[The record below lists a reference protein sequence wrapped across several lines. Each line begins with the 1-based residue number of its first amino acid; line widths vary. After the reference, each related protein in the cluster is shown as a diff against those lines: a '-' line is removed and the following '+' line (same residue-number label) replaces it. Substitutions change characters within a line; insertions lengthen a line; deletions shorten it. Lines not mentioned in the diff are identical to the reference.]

1 MLFRRLVLALCLACV
16 LSWPALAVGPTGT
29 IVGTVSDPSEAV
41 IPKAQVTVRNQGT
54 NATREVLTNDDGDF
68 SVPLLPPG
76 VYEVS
81 AEKAGFRR
89 SVYSNVSLNVDQT
102 VRADFVLQIGQP
114 SEQVV
119 VAETVPLVQ
128 TDTSTLGQVIERKQ
142 VSDLPLNERN
152 FLAFALLV
160 PGGQLPVQGSQNST
174 QGGAISVNG
183 AREQSNDFL
192 LDGVDNN
199 DLYINQYSV
208 LPSIDAIQEF
218 KVQSSDY
225 SAEFGRSGGAQINVV
240 LKSGSNQFHGSGF
253 EFFRNRNL
261 DAKNFFDKPD
271 CTPESVEGTC
281 APIPRLDR
289 NQFGG
294 TLGGPLRKDN
304 TFFFV
309 AYEGLRLRQATTR
322 EATVPS
328 QVAPTGGPYADLADA
343 STLFGL
349 MQNFGYVP
357 NAAGMAALNLLPPA
371 NVALPN
377 LGEST
382 TYVSA
387 PVIQNTVDLM
397 SVKLDRQAG
406 SNNTFSGHYSLYN
419 VNTFNPF
426 DPVNAFT
433 SLPGYGSYD
442 IDRGQNA
449 GFTWTHVFTSR
460 WINEARLGF
469 NRLRAAAYQQDYGV
483 NEAEQRGFPTVST
496 NPLDWGY
503 PNVNLYGFDGI
514 GNPVEYPTDRHDNT
528 DEFAD
533 NLAWNSGRHQ
543 FKFGTDIRRIQLNS
557 YIDFISRGDW
567 YFEGDVVQGLAPY
580 LGPILS
586 SAPAG
591 SPLASL
597 ANACPVETVN
607 GVPGAYCAP
616 AVGALAQLMAGV
628 PDFVVTES
636 GNTNHGLRTTGLGAY
651 VQDDIRVLP
660 RFTLNVG
667 LRWEF
672 NSPPIEIHNRFSVP
686 DLSVNPMLCNP
697 LVPAYP
703 DCAFTQAGTDGIPR
717 ATYGRNLHDFAPRIG
732 IAWRPLKTERFVV
745 RSAYGIFYD
754 ENILNLN
761 ILPRFNPPFVS
772 ITATENSTG
781 TSVIQNILSQPGIP
795 EPQANFVSPQFRDA
809 YMQDWNADLQ
819 YEVQPNWMI
828 DLAYVGTKGT
838 HLAATRNINQEDPLT
853 QVSPYPE
860 FGSILEVE
868 PRANSIYN
876 ALQFR
881 SEKRVR
887 QGLAFLAAYTWSR
900 SIDDDSAVFSGS
912 VGQGIPQD
920 PYDFRSDRALSD
932 FQVEHRFSL
941 SYLYDL
947 PFGTGQKWFNT
958 PGLINRVF
966 GSWQTAGI
974 ATMQTGSPFT
984 VNLEPSG
991 PATTSLTAFA
1001 YPYRPDLVGDP
1012 NKAGL
1017 VAANPGCSA
1026 PAQIHTPNSWFNPC
1040 AFASPLNP
1048 LLGTAGRNMLI
1059 GPGLNNLDFSMLK
1072 EIPFRHEG
1080 RQLQL
1085 RFEFFNLLNIP
1096 HFDIPGDTFG
1106 TPALSEVQSANKYG
1120 TRPPR
1125 QIQLGLKYIF

>member
-1 MLFRRLVLALCLACV
+1 M
-16 LSWPALAVGPTGT
+16 
-29 IVGTVSDPSEAV
+29 
-41 IPKAQVTVRNQGT
+41 VRNQGT
-54 NATREVLTNDDGDF
+54 NAIREVLTDDDGDF

-81 AEKAGFRR
+81 AERAGFRR
-89 SVYSNVSLNVDQT
+89 SVYGNVNLNVDQT
-102 VRADFVLQIGQP
+102 VRVDFVLQIGQP

-119 VAETVPLVQ
+119 VNETVPIVQ

-142 VSDLPLNERN
+142 VSELPLNERN
-152 FLAFALLV
+152 FLTFALLV

-199 DLYINQYSV
+199 DLYLNQYSV
-208 LPSIDAIQEF
+208 LPSVDAIQEF

-240 LKSGSNQFHGSGF
+240 LKSGTNQFHGSGF
-253 EFFRNRNL
+253 DFVRNRNL

-294 TLGGPLRKDN
+294 TLGGPIQKDK
-304 TFFFV
+304 TFFFLS
-309 AYEGLRLRQATTR
+309 YEGLRLRQATTR
-322 EATVPS
+322 EASVPS
-328 QVAPTGGPYADLADA
+328 QVAPASGPYADLADA

-349 MQNFGYVP
+349 MQNFGYFP
-357 NAAGMAALNLLPPA
+357 NAAGMAALNLIPAA
-371 NVALPN
+371 NVALPD
-377 LGEST
+377 LEDST

-387 PVIQNTVDLM
+387 PVIQNTVDLATIK
-397 SVKLDRQAG
+397 VDRQAG
-406 SNNTFSGHYSLYN
+406 AHNTFSAHYSLFN
-419 VNTFNPF
+419 ENNFNPF

-433 SLPGYGSYD
+433 SLPGYGATA

-449 GFTWTHVFTSR
+449 GFTWTHVFSSH

-469 NRLRAAAYQQDYGV
+469 NRLRAADLQQDSGINV
-483 NEAEQRGFPTVST
+483 SQQLGFPTTSS
-496 NPLDWGY
+496 NPVDWGY
-503 PNVNLYGFDGI
+503 PNVNIYGFDGI

-528 DEFAD
+528 FEFAD

-543 FKFGTDIRRIQLNS
+543 FKFGADIRRIQLNS

-567 YFEGDVVQGLAPY
+567 YFEGDIVQGLAQY
-580 LGPILS
+580 LPPILA
-586 SAPAG
+586 SAAPP
-591 SPLASL
+591 SPLAGL

-616 AVGALAQLMAGV
+616 AIGALAQLMAGV
-628 PDFVVTES
+628 PDFVVTET
-636 GNTNHGLRTTGLGAY
+636 GNTDHGLRTTGLGTY

-672 NSPPIEIHNRFSVP
+672 NSPPVEIHNRFSVP
-686 DLSVNPMLCNP
+686 DLSGNPMLCNP

-717 ATYGRNLHDFAPRIG
+717 ATYNKNLHDFAPRIG
-732 IAWRPLKTERFVV
+732 FAWRPLKTERFVV
-745 RSAYGIFYD
+745 RSAYGIFFD

-772 ITATENSTG
+772 ITATENLTG
-781 TSVIQNILSQPGIP
+781 TSVISGAQAGINQNILSQPGIP
-795 EPQANFVSPQFRDA
+795 EPQANFVSPRFRDA
-809 YMQDWNADLQ
+809 YMQDWNVDLQ

-838 HLAATRNINQEDPLT
+838 HLAGTRNINQEDPLT
-853 QVSPYPE
+853 QVTPYPE

-900 SIDDDSAVFSGS
+900 SIDDDSAVFGGS

-920 PYDFRSDRALSD
+920 PYDFRLDRGLSD
-932 FQVEHRFSL
+932 FQVEQRLVFS
-941 SYLYDL
+941 YIYDL
-947 PFGTGQKWFNT
+947 PFGPGRKWLSNPGIFNH
-958 PGLINRVF
+958 IF
-966 GSWQTAGI
+966 GSWQTGGI
-974 ATMQTGSPFT
+974 ATTQTGSPFT

-991 PATTSLTAFA
+991 LASTSLTAFA
-1001 YPYRPDLVGDP
+1001 YPYRPDLVADP
-1012 NKAGL
+1012 NKAGP

-1040 AFASPLNP
+1040 AFASPQNP
-1048 LLGTAGRNMLI
+1048 LLGTAGRNILM

-1080 RQLQL
+1080 RRLEL

-1106 TPALSEVQSANKYG
+1106 TPALGEVQSANKYG

>member
-1 MLFRRLVLALCLACV
+1 V
-16 LSWPALAVGPTGT
+16 
-29 IVGTVSDPSEAV
+29 
-41 IPKAQVTVRNQGT
+41 VRNQGT
-54 NATREVLTNDDGDF
+54 NATRVALTNDDGDF

-89 SVYSNVSLNVDQT
+89 SVYGNVNLNVDQT
-102 VRADFVLQIGQP
+102 VRVDFVLQIGQP

-119 VAETVPLVQ
+119 VTESVPLVQ
-128 TDTSTLGQVIERKQ
+128 TDTSTLGQVIDRKQ
-142 VSDLPLNERN
+142 VGELPLNERN
-152 FLAFALLV
+152 FLTFALLV

-208 LPSIDAIQEF
+208 LPSVDAIQEF

-225 SAEFGRSGGAQINVV
+225 SAEFGRSGGAQVNVV
-240 LKSGSNQFHGSGF
+240 LKSGTNQFHGSGF

-261 DAKNFFDKPD
+261 DAKNFFDEPD
-271 CTPESVEGTC
+271 CTPESIQGTC

-309 AYEGLRLRQATTR
+309 SYEGLRLRQATTR

-328 QVAPTGGPYADLADA
+328 QTELAEAGGFA
-343 STLFGL
+343 GL
-349 MQNFGYVP
+349 LGQLGNFGFPFSVP
-357 NAAGMAALNLLPPA
+357 LNPAGTAALNLIPAA
-371 NVALPN
+371 NVALPD
-377 LGEST
+377 LGDSS

-387 PVIQNTVDLM
+387 PVIQNTVNLLTI
-397 SVKLDRQAG
+397 KLDRQAG
-406 SNNTFSGHYSLYN
+406 SNNTFTGHYSLFTEN
-419 VNTFNPF
+419 NFNPF

-433 SLPGYGSYD
+433 DLPGYGATA
-442 IDRGQNA
+442 INRGQNA
-449 GFTWTHVFTSR
+449 GFTWTHVFNSH
-460 WINEARLGF
+460 WVNEARLGF
-469 NRLRAAAYQQDYGV
+469 NRLRGADFQQDSGINV
-483 NEAEQRGFPTVST
+483 AQQLGFPTVSI
-496 NPLDWGY
+496 NPVDWGY

-514 GNPVEYPTDRHDNT
+514 GEPVNYPQDRHDNT
-528 DEFAD
+528 YEFAD
-533 NLAWNSGRHQ
+533 NLAWNTGRHQ
-543 FKFGTDIRRIQLNS
+543 FKFGTDIRRFQLND
-557 YIDFISRGDW
+557 YLDFISRGDW
-567 YFEGDVVQGLAPY
+567 FFEGETAQGLAQGLAQVLP
-580 LGPILS
+580 
-586 SAPAG
+586 PAV
-591 SPLASL
+591 L
-597 ANACPVETVN
+597 NICPGGITN
-607 GVPGAYCAP
+607 CPP
-616 AVGALAQLMAGV
+616 QVGALAQLMTGV
-628 PDFVVTES
+628 PDYVVTET
-636 GNTNHGLRTTGLGAY
+636 GNTNNGLRTSGLGVY

-672 NSPPIEIHNRFSVP
+672 NSPPMEIHNRFSVP

-761 ILPRFNPPFVS
+761 ILPRFNPPFVD
-772 ITATENSTG
+772 IFAAVNSSG
-781 TSVIQNILSQPGIP
+781 SSVIQNILSQPGIP
-795 EPQANFVSPQFRDA
+795 EPQANFVSPNFRDA
-809 YMQDWNADLQ
+809 YMQDWNVDLQ

-838 HLAATRNINQEDPLT
+838 HLPATRDMNEENPFT
-853 QVSPYPE
+853 QATPYPE
-860 FGSILEVE
+860 FNSILVVE

-912 VGQGIPQD
+912 VGSGVPQD
-920 PYDFRSDRALSD
+920 SYDFRLDRGLSD
-932 FQVEHRFSL
+932 FQVEQRFVL
-941 SYLYDL
+941 SYVYDL
-947 PFGTGQKWFNT
+947 PFGPGRKWLSNPGIFNH
-958 PGLINRVF
+958 LF

-974 ATMQTGSPFT
+974 ATMQTGSPYT
-984 VNLEPSG
+984 VNMPSTQAG
-991 PATTSLTAFA
+991 TTITSFGV
-1001 YPYRPDLVGDP
+1001 PYRPDLVGDP
-1012 NKAGL
+1012 NKAGP

-1026 PAQIHTPNSWFNPC
+1026 PSQIHTPNSWFNPC
-1040 AFASPLNP
+1040 ALASPLNP
-1048 LLGTAGRNMLI
+1048 FLGTEGRNVLI

-1080 RQLQL
+1080 RRLEI
-1085 RFEFFNLLNIP
+1085 RFEFFNLFNIP
-1096 HFDIPGDTFG
+1096 HFDIPGRTFG
-1106 TPALSEVQSANKYG
+1106 TAALGVVQSANEYG
-1120 TRPPR
+1120 DKPPR